1 MFLNSRFN
9 PNYAMCHDDLRESV
23 CSLCQLCL
31 PDMLTHR
38 SLWEA
43 CVRSA
48 PSGALIQQHWG
59 GGQSRPLGGQKSQGL
74 EGGSVLVS
82 AFFPTVASCRSLQ
95 GSCSK
100 VSVTVQGNVGQL
112 QLLGPNK
119 KVPSLGPLVGPL
131 RESKTHIS
139 QAPTSGWCIEGATWG
154 ARQDPGLCCLCTD
167 KETQLDLNDLA
178 AMSATY

>member
-48 PSGALIQQHWG
+48 PPGALIQQHWG

-100 VSVTVQGNVGQL
+100 VSVTVQGNVDGFSSWGQTRKSLPQGPWWVHSENIRPTFPKPL
-112 QLLGPNK
+112 Q
-119 KVPSLGPLVGPL
+119 VG
-131 RESKTHIS
+131 
-139 QAPTSGWCIEGATWG
+139 GA
-154 ARQDPGLCCLCTD
+154 
-167 KETQLDLNDLA
+167 
-178 AMSATY
+178 